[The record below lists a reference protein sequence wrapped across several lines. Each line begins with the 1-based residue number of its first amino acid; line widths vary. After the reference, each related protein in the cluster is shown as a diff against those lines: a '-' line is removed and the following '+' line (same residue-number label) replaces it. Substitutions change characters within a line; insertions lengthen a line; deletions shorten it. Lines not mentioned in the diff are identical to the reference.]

1 MKVIF
6 SCGVSQG
13 RFRNNR
19 RDVSTA
25 RMDGQ
30 PWGGVMNSPSLEVCT
45 EEGWA
50 LSREASREANQ

>member
-1 MKVIF
+1 M
-6 SCGVSQG
+6 
-13 RFRNNR
+13 
-19 RDVSTA
+19 STA

-30 PWGGVMNSPSLEVCT
+30 PGGGVMNSPSLEVCT

>member
-19 RDVSTA
+19 RDVSAT

-30 PWGGVMNSPSLEVCT
+30 PWGGVMSSPSLEMCT

-50 LSREASREANQ
+50 LSREALREAH